1 MGKKDVEG
9 ATIDGSTELEI
20 EALKARLE
28 KMEDLIQEQSKEL
41 KAE

>member
-9 ATIDGSTELEI
+9 VTTDGSTELEI

-28 KMEDLIQEQSKEL
+28 KMEGLIQEQSKEL
-41 KAE
+41 KVE